1 MMASRWTT
9 IGSLSVHS
17 REWVSPQ
24 LIGQPPI
31 VLVHGLG
38 VSSRYMV
45 PTAERLSA
53 EHCVYAPDL
62 PGFGRSP
69 LPPRPRTIVEH
80 AHTLGDWLNES
91 GINAPVLV
99 GNSYGCQVIAELMM
113 QRPNCARA
121 LVLSA
126 PTVERGR
133 RSALGESIRLLS
145 DAPLERPRL
154 LPIVIRDYLH
164 AGPRTILFTL
174 HDAIADRIEDKLPR
188 VTIPTLIVRGSKD
201 PIVSS
206 EWASFLAA
214 SMPRGTVRLLDGAPH
229 AVNFS
234 AADAFAEAIASF
246 VRTNVPIE

>member
-1 MMASRWTT
+1 MMTSRWTT

-17 REWVSPQ
+17 RAWISPQ

-53 EHCVYAPDL
+53 DYRVYAPDL

-69 LPPRPRTIVEH
+69 SPPRPRTIVEQ
-80 AHTLGDWLNES
+80 ARTLGDWLRES
-91 GINAPVLV
+91 ELSAPVLV

-126 PTVERGR
+126 PTIEPSR
-133 RSALGESIRLLS
+133 RSAWGESARLLS
-145 DAPLERPRL
+145 DAPLESPRL
-154 LPIVIRDYLH
+154 VPLVIRDYLL
-164 AGPRTILFTL
+164 AGPRAILFTL
-174 HDAIADRIEDKLPR
+174 GDALADRIEEKLPR
-188 VTIPTLIVRGSKD
+188 VTIPTLIVRGTSD
-201 PIVSS
+201 PIVSND
-206 EWASFLAA
+206 WVNFLAQG
-214 SMPRGTVRLLDGAPH
+214 MPHGSVRLLEGAPH

-234 AADAFAEAIASF
+234 AAAAFVGAIVSF
-246 VRTNVPIE
+246 ICTDGRDE